1 MLFYERWLCIRSFS
15 VSSTFDMKSRGIFVG
30 SGMKYM
36 SRHNATMTKG
46 TLLCLWNM
54 DFHSSLI
61 YLPTF
66 LPSFSFQIFLIKWH
80 IVLGTKTIFSYC
92 YVRVVYLYLYH
103 ATEDTAE
110 QNTRKLR
117 SMEICSVKP
126 ALVSGAR
133 FTLSDCN

>member
-1 MLFYERWLCIRSFS
+1 
-15 VSSTFDMKSRGIFVG
+15 MKSRGIFVG

-36 SRHNATMTKG
+36 SRYNATMTKG

-61 YLPTF
+61 
-66 LPSFSFQIFLIKWH
+66 KWH
-80 IVLGTKTIFSYC
+80 IVLGTKTMFSYC
-92 YVRVVYLYLYH
+92 CVRVVFLYLSH
-103 ATEDTAE
+103 ATQDTAE